1 MQLQNFF
8 KAIKELKL
16 DMRVMVGVKGDD
28 PDAELKVLW
37 GAIGDDWAL
46 VDTIAVGNEVINSI
60 PESEKAKR
68 GAKVAQLVAY
78 VAKVKSKLAESRHP
92 EIPVVIVDVWV
103 VIPGY
108 IDICK
113 HSDYLAVNVH
123 PWFNPNQIAKDS
135 GKFLKEKV
143 AAKLKAEVIDKGCSK
158 PIRICGSPPPP
169 SPFPFPLPVRKD

>member
-1 MQLQNFF
+1 VQNYL

-28 PDAELKVLW
+28 PDGELKILW

-46 VDTIAVGNEVINSI
+46 IDTIAVGNEVINNI
-60 PESEKAKR
+60 PEGDKAKR
-68 GAKVAQLVAY
+68 AGKVAQLVAY
-78 VAKVKSKLAESRHP
+78 VGKVKTKLVDSGHP
-92 EIPVVIVDVWV
+92 EIPVVIVDTWV

-135 GKFLKEKV
+135 GKFLKETV
-143 AAKLKAEVIDKGCSK
+143 AARLKADVVDKGCSK
-158 PIRICGSPPPP
+158 PIRICGS
-169 SPFPFPLPVRKD
+169 SPTPCVTFS